1 VAYLKKKKKASKV
14 LILGLA
20 ESGKST
26 IIKVVIEGKVPKKN
40 ERYKA
45 TIDYERK
52 QKVIAG
58 TELTI
63 FDLGGQTAFLDRFTG
78 ELSEFIFSG
87 VKALVFVV
95 DSIQITEISRAKYYL
110 DLSLKKL
117 DQYSPESTVF
127 VFQHKTDLIPKKL
140 KAEVGTTI
148 RDYLTT
154 GVSKHIKF
162 YPTTVFSDTIFRA
175 MGEVYAEA
183 SGARKTLRPLLETFI
198 RHNSADMAQIF
209 TREGAPLTKVENVS
223 NFEHISLTEVKE
235 FFDAVV
241 KRLAASENQTSTSML
256 LESDENVFIIRFLDN
271 GLALFFGFPKKR
283 LRERNEPVPSLY
295 NKVLAFSSQLTSI
308 TER

>member
-1 VAYLKKKKKASKV
+1 MSYLKTKKTSKV

-26 IIKVVIEGKVPKKN
+26 IIKVVAEGKIPKR
-40 ERYKA
+40 EETYLP

-78 ELSEFIFSG
+78 ELSEFIFSE

-95 DSIQITEISRAKYYL
+95 DSIAIQAISRAKYYL

-117 DQYSPESTVF
+117 DQYSPESSVF
-127 VFQHKTDLIPKKL
+127 VFQHKTDLVPQKL
-140 KAEVGTTI
+140 KAEVTTTI
-148 RDYLTT
+148 RDYLST
-154 GVSKHIKF
+154 GVSKQLKF
-162 YPTTVFSDTIFRA
+162 YPTSVFSDSIFRA

-209 TREGAPLTKVENVS
+209 TKEGAPLTKVENVS
-223 NFEHISLTEVKE
+223 KFDHISLTEVKE

-241 KRLAASENQTSTSML
+241 RRLSASESQISTSTL
-256 LESDENVFIIRFLDN
+256 IESDQRVFIIRFLDN
-271 GLALFFGFPKKR
+271 GLALFFGFPIER
-283 LRERNEPVPSLY
+283 LKERNEPVASLY

-308 TER
+308 TES